1 MHTQTDSTH
10 GHRANLA
17 PTSHAAIGLGLY
29 LLTLSG
35 EAMLGASIRWLL
47 FYLGAATVGAIV
59 PLGLSA
65 EAVAYVAAF
74 APLAWSVLGLVQP
87 GSGWVWRRRLGA
99 RRPSA
104 EEAMALGDAFEIL
117 RSAAPARQEPR
128 GCYVLDDPL
137 PTGAVRGTT
146 VILSRGLIESDSL
159 TAVLAHELGH
169 VRSLDGRIT
178 EALNRLAL
186 WDDPLAL
193 PQAGS
198 GGGGQAELDPETGGG
213 LIWALL
219 RLTLRLSGGAF
230 VQRLLSPLWAAH
242 WRAGE
247 YAADAHAAS
256 LGQGE
261 DLVRH
266 LTDQELAFDAPQP
279 GLLFNR
285 AQHPPVALRIER
297 LQQRFEAEGVSK

>member
-1 MHTQTDSTH
+1 MHTQTESTH
-10 GHRANLA
+10 GHRASLA
-17 PTSHAAIGLGLY
+17 PRSHAAIGLGLY

-65 EAVAYVAAF
+65 EVVAYVAAF
-74 APLAWSVLGLVQP
+74 APIAWSVLGLAQP
-87 GSGWVWRRRLGA
+87 GGGWVWRRRLGA
-99 RRPSA
+99 RRLSA
-104 EEAMALGDAFEIL
+104 EEAMALDDALEML
-117 RSAAPARQEPR
+117 RSAAPALQEPS

-137 PTGAVRGTT
+137 PTAAVRGTT

-169 VRSLDGRIT
+169 VRSLDGRLT

-198 GGGGQAELDPETGGG
+198 GGEGQVELDPETGGG

-219 RLTLRLSGGAF
+219 RLTLRLSGGVF

-256 LGQGE
+256 LGQAE
-261 DLVRH
+261 DLARH
-266 LTDQELAFDAPQP
+266 LSDQELAFDAPQP

-297 LQQRFEAEGVSK
+297 LLQNFEARGVSK